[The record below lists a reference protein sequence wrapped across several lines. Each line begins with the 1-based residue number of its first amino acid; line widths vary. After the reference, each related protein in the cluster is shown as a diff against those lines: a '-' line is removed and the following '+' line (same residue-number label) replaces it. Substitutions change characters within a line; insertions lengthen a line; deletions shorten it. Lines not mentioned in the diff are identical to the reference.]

1 MRLIAHVMIF
11 LLAVAALLHSV
22 FVKVEMNGRQLATGD
37 QPAETSGSIV
47 IYKTPQ
53 TPGWSLLQQV
63 HGSHPVSSLPE
74 CPIGFCQ
81 DV

>member
-22 FVKVEMNGRQLATGD
+22 FVKVEVNGRQMATRGQQAD
-37 QPAETSGSIV
+37 TSGSIV
-47 IYKTPQ
+47 IYKTPKA
-53 TPGWSLLQQV
+53 PGWSLLQQV
-63 HGSHPVSSLPE
+63 HGSHPMASLPD